1 MRAPM
6 SEDHVDVLIIGAGLS
21 GIGAASHLERE
32 APNKSYAILESRGAM
47 GGTWDLFRYPGIR
60 SDSDMHTLG
69 YSFKP
74 WKHERAIADG
84 PAILDYIR
92 ETARE
97 YDVEKHIRYNQRAT
111 KISWDS
117 DRAVWT
123 VTIEQEGAN
132 ASTISCNF
140 IYSCTGYYRYDQ
152 GYTPDFRDIEQF
164 KGQVIHPQLW
174 PEDLDYADKNVVV
187 IGSGATAITV
197 VPEMAKT
204 AKHVTMLQRS
214 PTYVVSRPGQDA
226 FALRMNR
233 WLPSKLAYL
242 VTRWKNVSMQAL
254 LYQYSRRRPQKMK
267 EFLLSLTRRELRGA
281 VDVDT
286 HFNPKYNPWD
296 QRLCLVPDSDLF
308 RSLRKGTSSVV
319 TDHIK
324 RFTKTG
330 IKLESGDLL
339 KADIVVSA
347 TGLELL
353 PMGGMEI
360 QIDGK
365 IMALP
370 DTLGYRGM
378 MLSDIPNFVLAA
390 GYTNASWTLKC
401 DLTSEYV
408 CRMLNH
414 MDKKGFAYCVP
425 RNRDPAMERVSFL
438 DLASGYVDRSID
450 RFPKQGLKSP
460 WKLYQNYLL
469 DILSLRFGALS
480 DKELEYGRIKT

>member
-1 MRAPM
+1 M

-152 GYTPDFRDIEQF
+152 GYTPDFPDIEQF

-214 PTYVVSRPGQDA
+214 PTYVVSRPGQDS

>member
-1 MRAPM
+1 MA
-6 SEDHVDVLIIGAGLS
+6 SNHFDVVIIGAGLT
-21 GIGAASHLERE
+21 GIGAASHLERD
-32 APNKSYAILESRGAM
+32 APNKTYAILESRSAM
-47 GGTWDLFRYPGIR
+47 GGTWDLFRYPGVR

-92 ETARE
+92 ETAKE
-97 YDVEKHIRYNQRAT
+97 YDVAKHIRYNQRAS

-117 DRAVWT
+117 ASATWT
-123 VTIEQEGAN
+123 ISIKQEGKR
-132 ASTISCNF
+132 ASKITCNF
-140 IYSCTGYYRYDQ
+140 IYSCTGYYNYEK
-152 GYTPDFRDIEQF
+152 GYTPDFEGVEQF
-164 KGQVIHPQLW
+164 KGQIVHPQQW
-174 PEDLDYADKNVVV
+174 PEDLDYSGKNVVV

-197 VPEMAKT
+197 VPSMAKT

-214 PTYVVSRPGQDA
+214 PTYVVSRPSKDK
-226 FALRMNR
+226 FAL
-233 WLPSKLAYL
+233 KLARYL
-242 VTRWKNVSMQAL
+242 PANVAYLITRWKNVSMQAL
-254 LYQYSRRRPQKMK
+254 IYQYSRRRPEKMK
-267 EFLLSLTRRELRGA
+267 AALLSLTRKELGGK

-286 HFNPKYNPWD
+286 HFNPSYNPWD
-296 QRLCLVPDSDLF
+296 QRLCLVPDGDLF

-319 TDHIK
+319 TGHIK
-324 RFTKTG
+324 TFTKTG

-339 KADIVVSA
+339 KADLVVSA

-353 PMGGMEI
+353 PMGGMAIEV
-360 QIDGK
+360 DGK
-365 IMALP
+365 LMSLP
-370 DTLGYRGM
+370 DTLGFRGM

-414 MDKKGFAYCVP
+414 MDKKGFQYCVA
-425 RNRDPAMERVSFL
+425 RNLDPNMERVAFL

-450 RFPKQGLKSP
+450 SFPKQGTRSP

-469 DILSLRFGALS
+469 DIISLRFGS
-480 DKELEYGRIKT
+480 MQDKEMEYGRAKT

>member
-1 MRAPM
+1 MA
-6 SEDHVDVLIIGAGLS
+6 SNHFDVVIIGAGLS
-21 GIGAASHLERE
+21 GIGAASHLERD
-32 APNKSYAILESRGAM
+32 APNKTYAILESRSAM
-47 GGTWDLFRYPGIR
+47 GGTWDLFRYPGVR

-92 ETARE
+92 ETAKE
-97 YDVEKHIRYNQRAT
+97 YDVAKHIRYNQRAS

-117 DRAVWT
+117 ASATWT
-123 VTIEQEGAN
+123 ISIKQEGKR
-132 ASTISCNF
+132 ASKITCNF
-140 IYSCTGYYRYDQ
+140 IYSCTGYYNYEK
-152 GYTPDFRDIEQF
+152 GYTPDFEGVEQF
-164 KGQVIHPQLW
+164 KGQIVHPQQW
-174 PEDLDYADKNVVV
+174 PEDLDYSGKNVVV

-197 VPEMAKT
+197 VPSMAKT

-214 PTYVVSRPGQDA
+214 PTYVVSRPSKDK
-226 FALRMNR
+226 FALKLARY
-233 WLPSKLAYL
+233 LPANLAYL
-242 VTRWKNVSMQAL
+242 ITRWKNVSMQAL
-254 LYQYSRRRPQKMK
+254 IYQYSRRRPEKMK
-267 EFLLSLTRRELRGA
+267 AALLSLTRKELGGK

-286 HFNPKYNPWD
+286 HFNPSYNPWD
-296 QRLCLVPDSDLF
+296 QRLCLVPDGDLF

-319 TDHIK
+319 TGHIK
-324 RFTKTG
+324 TFTKTG

-339 KADIVVSA
+339 KADLVVSA

-353 PMGGMEI
+353 PMGGMAIEV
-360 QIDGK
+360 DGK
-365 IMALP
+365 LMSLP
-370 DTLGYRGM
+370 DTLGFRGM

-414 MDKKGFAYCVP
+414 MDKKGFQYCVA
-425 RNRDPAMERVSFL
+425 RNLDPNMERVAFL

-450 RFPKQGLKSP
+450 SFPKQGTRSP

-469 DILSLRFGALS
+469 DIISLRFGS
-480 DKELEYGRIKT
+480 MQEKEMEYGGAKT

>member
-1 MRAPM
+1 
-6 SEDHVDVLIIGAGLS
+6 
-21 GIGAASHLERE
+21 
-32 APNKSYAILESRGAM
+32 
-47 GGTWDLFRYPGIR
+47 
-60 SDSDMHTLG
+60 
-69 YSFKP
+69 
-74 WKHERAIADG
+74 
-84 PAILDYIR
+84 
-92 ETARE
+92 
-97 YDVEKHIRYNQRAT
+97 
-111 KISWDS
+111 
-117 DRAVWT
+117 
-123 VTIEQEGAN
+123 
-132 ASTISCNF
+132 
-140 IYSCTGYYRYDQ
+140 
-152 GYTPDFRDIEQF
+152 
-164 KGQVIHPQLW
+164 
-174 PEDLDYADKNVVV
+174 LDYADKNVVV

-214 PTYVVSRPGQDA
+214 PTYVVSRPGRDP

-254 LYQYSRRRPQKMK
+254 IYQYSRRRPQKMK
-267 EFLLSLTRRELRGA
+267 AFLLSLTRRELAGK

-319 TDHIK
+319 TDQIK

-330 IKLESGDLL
+330 IKLESGALL
-339 KADIVVSA
+339 KADIVVTA

-360 QIDGK
+360 EVDGEP
-365 IMALP
+365 MSLP
-370 DTLGYRGM
+370 ETMGYRGM

-401 DLTSEYV
+401 DLTSQYV

-425 RNRDPAMERVSFL
+425 RTSDPAMERVSFL

-450 RFPKQGLKSP
+450 RFPKQGLRSP

-480 DKELEYGRIKT
+480 DKALEYGKIKP

>member
-1 MRAPM
+1 MA
-6 SEDHVDVLIIGAGLS
+6 SNHFDVVIIGAGLS
-21 GIGAASHLERE
+21 GIGAASHLERD
-32 APNKSYAILESRGAM
+32 APNKTYAILESRSAM
-47 GGTWDLFRYPGIR
+47 GGTWDLFRYPGVR

-92 ETARE
+92 ETAKE
-97 YDVEKHIRYNQRAT
+97 YDVAKHIRYNQRAS

-117 DRAVWT
+117 ASATWT
-123 VTIEQEGAN
+123 ISIKQEGKR
-132 ASTISCNF
+132 ASKITCNF
-140 IYSCTGYYRYDQ
+140 IYSCTGYYNYEK
-152 GYTPDFRDIEQF
+152 GYTPDFEGVEQF
-164 KGQVIHPQLW
+164 KGQIVHPQQW
-174 PEDLDYADKNVVV
+174 PEDLDYSGKNVVV

-197 VPEMAKT
+197 VPSMAKT

-214 PTYVVSRPGQDA
+214 PTYVVSRPSKDK
-226 FALRMNR
+226 FAL
-233 WLPSKLAYL
+233 KLARYL
-242 VTRWKNVSMQAL
+242 PANLAFLITRWKNVSMQAL
-254 LYQYSRRRPQKMK
+254 IYQYSRRRPEKMK
-267 EFLLSLTRRELRGA
+267 AALLSLTRKELGGK

-286 HFNPKYNPWD
+286 HFNPSYNPWD
-296 QRLCLVPDSDLF
+296 QRLCLVPDGDLF

-319 TDHIK
+319 TGHIK
-324 RFTKTG
+324 TFTKTG

-339 KADIVVSA
+339 KADLVVSA

-353 PMGGMEI
+353 PMGGMAIEV
-360 QIDGK
+360 DGK
-365 IMALP
+365 LMSLP
-370 DTLGYRGM
+370 DALGFRGM

-414 MDKKGFAYCVP
+414 MDKKGFQYCVA
-425 RNRDPAMERVSFL
+425 RNLDPSMERVAFL

-450 RFPKQGLKSP
+450 SFPKQGTRSP

-469 DILSLRFGALS
+469 DIISLRFGS
-480 DKELEYGRIKT
+480 MQDKEMEYGRAKT

>member
-1 MRAPM
+1 M
-6 SEDHVDVLIIGAGLS
+6 SVDHIDVLIIGAGLS
-21 GIGAASHLERE
+21 GIGAACHLERE
-32 APNKSYAILESRGAM
+32 VPNKTYAILESRGAM

-92 ETARE
+92 ETAKE
-97 YDVEKHIRYNQRAT
+97 YDVEKHIRYNHRVS

-123 VTIEQEGAN
+123 VSVEKGGG
-132 ASTISCNF
+132 STGTLSCNF
-140 IYSCTGYYRYDQ
+140 IYSCTGYYRYDK
-152 GYTPDFRDIEQF
+152 GYTPDFPDVEQF
-164 KGQVIHPQLW
+164 KGQVIHPQHW
-174 PEDLDYADKNVVV
+174 PEDLDYRDKNVVV
-187 IGSGATAITV
+187 IGSGATAITL

-214 PTYVVSRPGQDA
+214 PTYVVSRPGQDT
-226 FALRMNR
+226 FALRMDR

-242 VTRWKNVSMQAL
+242 VTRWKNVSIQAL
-254 LYQYSRRRPQKMK
+254 IYQYSRRRPQKMK
-267 EFLLSLTRRELRGA
+267 AVLLSRTRKELGSK

-296 QRLCLVPDSDLF
+296 QRLCLVPDSDLY
-308 RSLRKGTSSVV
+308 RSLRKGSSSVV

-330 IKLESGDLL
+330 IKLASGELL
-339 KADIVVSA
+339 KADIVVTA

-353 PMGGMEI
+353 PVGGMEI
-360 QIDGK
+360 EVDGK
-365 IMALP
+365 LIALP
-370 DTLGYRGM
+370 ETLGYRGM
-378 MLSDIPNFVLAA
+378 MLSDIPNFALAA

-408 CRMLNH
+408 CRVLNH
-414 MDKKGFAYCVP
+414 MDKKGYAYCVP
-425 RNRDPAMERVSFL
+425 RVPDAAMTRVSFL
-438 DLASGYVDRSID
+438 DLASGYVNRAID
-450 RFPKQGLKSP
+450 RFPKQGLKAP

-469 DILSLRFGALS
+469 DILSLRYGAMKAK
-480 DKELEYGRIKT
+480 DLEYGRAKR

>member
-1 MRAPM
+1 M
-6 SEDHVDVLIIGAGLS
+6 SVNHVDVLIIGAGLS

-97 YDVEKHIRYNQRAT
+97 YDVEKHIRYNHRAT

-117 DRAVWT
+117 SRALWT
-123 VTIEQEGAN
+123 VSIEKQGAS
-132 ASTISCNF
+132 AGTISCNF
-140 IYSCTGYYRYDQ
+140 IYSCTGYYRYDK
-152 GYTPDFRDIEQF
+152 GYTPDFPDIEQF

-214 PTYVVSRPGQDA
+214 PTYVVSRPSRDV
-226 FALRMNR
+226 FALRMDR

-254 LYQYSRRRPQKMK
+254 IYQYSRRRPQKMK
-267 EFLLSLTRRELRGA
+267 EFLLALTRRELSGK
-281 VDVDT
+281 VDVET

-308 RSLRKGTSSVV
+308 RSLRRGTSSVV
-319 TDHIK
+319 TDHIQ

-339 KADIVVSA
+339 KADIVVTA

-360 QIDGK
+360 EVDGK
-365 IMALP
+365 TMVLP

-390 GYTNASWTLKC
+390 GYINASWTLKC
-401 DLTSEYV
+401 DLTSKYV

-469 DILSLRFGALS
+469 DILSLRFGAMN
-480 DKELEYGRIKT
+480 DKELEYGKVKA

>member
-1 MRAPM
+1 M
-6 SEDHVDVLIIGAGLS
+6 SVNHVDVLIIGAGLS

-97 YDVEKHIRYNQRAT
+97 YDVEKHIRYNHRAT

-117 DRAVWT
+117 SRALWT
-123 VTIEQEGAN
+123 VSIEKQGAS
-132 ASTISCNF
+132 AGTISCNF
-140 IYSCTGYYRYDQ
+140 IYSCTGYYRYDK
-152 GYTPDFRDIEQF
+152 GYTPDFPDIEQF

-187 IGSGATAITV
+187 IGSGATAVTV

-214 PTYVVSRPGQDA
+214 PTYVVSRPSRDV
-226 FALRMNR
+226 FALRMDR

-254 LYQYSRRRPQKMK
+254 IYQYSRRRPQKMK
-267 EFLLSLTRRELRGA
+267 EFLLALTRRELSGK

-308 RSLRKGTSSVV
+308 RSLRRGTSSVV
-319 TDHIK
+319 TDHIQ

-339 KADIVVSA
+339 KADIVVTA

-360 QIDGK
+360 EVDGK
-365 IMALP
+365 TMVLP

-469 DILSLRFGALS
+469 DILSLRFGAMN
-480 DKELEYGRIKT
+480 DKELEYGKVKA

>member
-1 MRAPM
+1 M
-6 SEDHVDVLIIGAGLS
+6 SLNNVDVLIIGAGLS

-74 WKHERAIADG
+74 WKHDRAIADG

-97 YDVEKHIRYNQRAT
+97 YDVEKHIRYNHRAT

-117 DRAVWT
+117 SRALWT
-123 VTIEQEGAN
+123 VSIEKQGAS
-132 ASTISCNF
+132 AGSISCNF
-140 IYSCTGYYRYDQ
+140 IYSCTGYYRYDK
-152 GYTPDFRDIEQF
+152 GYTPDFPDIEQF

-214 PTYVVSRPGQDA
+214 PTYVVSRPGRDA
-226 FALRMNR
+226 FALRMDR
-233 WLPSKLAYL
+233 WLPSRLAYL

-254 LYQYSRRRPQKMK
+254 IYQYSRRRPQKMK
-267 EFLLSLTRRELRGA
+267 EFLLALTRRELSGK

-308 RSLRKGTSSVV
+308 RSLRRGTSSVV
-319 TDHIK
+319 TDHIQ

-339 KADIVVSA
+339 KADIVVTA

-360 QIDGK
+360 EVDGK
-365 IMALP
+365 TMVLP

-469 DILSLRFGALS
+469 DILSLRFGAMN
-480 DKELEYGRIKT
+480 DKELEYGKVKA

>member
-1 MRAPM
+1 MA
-6 SEDHVDVLIIGAGLS
+6 SNHFDVVIIGAGLS
-21 GIGAASHLERE
+21 GIGAASHLERD
-32 APNKSYAILESRGAM
+32 APNKTYAILESRSAM
-47 GGTWDLFRYPGIR
+47 GGTWDLFRYPGVR

-92 ETARE
+92 ETAKE
-97 YDVEKHIRYNQRAT
+97 YDVAKHIRYNQRAS

-117 DRAVWT
+117 ASATWT
-123 VTIEQEGAN
+123 ISIKQEGKR
-132 ASTISCNF
+132 ASKITCNF
-140 IYSCTGYYRYDQ
+140 IYSCTGYYNYEK
-152 GYTPDFRDIEQF
+152 GYTPDFEGVEQF
-164 KGQVIHPQLW
+164 KGQIVHPQQW
-174 PEDLDYADKNVVV
+174 PEDLDYSGKNVVV

-197 VPEMAKT
+197 VPSMAKT

-214 PTYVVSRPGQDA
+214 PTYVVSRPSKDK
-226 FALRMNR
+226 FAL
-233 WLPSKLAYL
+233 KLARYL
-242 VTRWKNVSMQAL
+242 PANLAFLITRWKNVSMQAL
-254 LYQYSRRRPQKMK
+254 IYQYSRRRPEKMK
-267 EFLLSLTRRELRGA
+267 AALLSLTRKELGGK

-286 HFNPKYNPWD
+286 HFNPSYNPWD
-296 QRLCLVPDSDLF
+296 QRLCLVPDGDLF

-319 TDHIK
+319 TSHIK
-324 RFTKTG
+324 TFTKTG

-339 KADIVVSA
+339 KADLVVSA

-353 PMGGMEI
+353 PMGGMAIEV
-360 QIDGK
+360 DGK
-365 IMALP
+365 LMSLP
-370 DTLGYRGM
+370 DTLGFRGM

-414 MDKKGFAYCVP
+414 MDKKGFQYCVA
-425 RNRDPAMERVSFL
+425 RNLDPNMERVAFL

-450 RFPKQGLKSP
+450 SFPKQGTRSP

-469 DILSLRFGALS
+469 DIISLRFGS
-480 DKELEYGRIKT
+480 MQDKEMEYGRAKT

>member
-1 MRAPM
+1 M
-6 SEDHVDVLIIGAGLS
+6 SVNHVDVMIIGAGLS

-97 YDVEKHIRYNQRAT
+97 YDVEKHIRYNHRAT

-117 DRAVWT
+117 SRALWT
-123 VTIEQEGAN
+123 VSIEKQGAS
-132 ASTISCNF
+132 AGTISCNF
-140 IYSCTGYYRYDQ
+140 IYSCTGYYRYDK
-152 GYTPDFRDIEQF
+152 GYTPDFPDIEQF

-214 PTYVVSRPGQDA
+214 PTYVVSRPGRDA
-226 FALRMNR
+226 FALRMDR
-233 WLPSKLAYL
+233 WLPSRLAYL

-254 LYQYSRRRPQKMK
+254 IYQYSRRRPQKMK
-267 EFLLSLTRRELRGA
+267 EFLLALTRRELSGK

-308 RSLRKGTSSVV
+308 RSLRRGTSSVV
-319 TDHIK
+319 TDHIQ

-339 KADIVVSA
+339 KADIVVTA

-360 QIDGK
+360 EVDGK
-365 IMALP
+365 TMVLP

-469 DILSLRFGALS
+469 DILSLRFGAMN
-480 DKELEYGRIKT
+480 DKELEYGKVKA

>member
-1 MRAPM
+1 M
-6 SEDHVDVLIIGAGLS
+6 SVNHVDVLIIGAGLS

-97 YDVEKHIRYNQRAT
+97 YDVEKHIRYNHRAT

-117 DRAVWT
+117 SRALWT
-123 VTIEQEGAN
+123 VSIEKHGAS
-132 ASTISCNF
+132 AGSISCNF
-140 IYSCTGYYRYDQ
+140 IYSCTGYYRYDK
-152 GYTPDFRDIEQF
+152 GYTPDFPDIEQF

-214 PTYVVSRPGQDA
+214 PTYVVSRPGRDA
-226 FALRMNR
+226 FALRMDR
-233 WLPSKLAYL
+233 WLPSRLAYL

-254 LYQYSRRRPQKMK
+254 IYQYSRRRPQKMK
-267 EFLLSLTRRELRGA
+267 EFLLALTSRELSGK

-308 RSLRKGTSSVV
+308 RSLRRGTSSVV
-319 TDHIK
+319 TDHIQ

-339 KADIVVSA
+339 KADIVVTA

-360 QIDGK
+360 EVDGK
-365 IMALP
+365 TMVLP

-469 DILSLRFGALS
+469 DILSLRFGAMN
-480 DKELEYGRIKT
+480 DKELEYGKVKA

>member
-1 MRAPM
+1 M
-6 SEDHVDVLIIGAGLS
+6 SLNHVDVLIIGAGLS

-74 WKHERAIADG
+74 WKHDRAIADG

-97 YDVEKHIRYNQRAT
+97 YDVEKHIRYNHRAT

-117 DRAVWT
+117 SRALWT
-123 VTIEQEGAN
+123 VSIEKQGAS
-132 ASTISCNF
+132 AGTISCNF
-140 IYSCTGYYRYDQ
+140 IYSCTGYYRYDK
-152 GYTPDFRDIEQF
+152 GYTPDFPDIEQF

-214 PTYVVSRPGQDA
+214 PTYVVSRPGRDA
-226 FALRMNR
+226 FALRMDR
-233 WLPSKLAYL
+233 WLPSRLAYL

-254 LYQYSRRRPQKMK
+254 IYQYSRRRPQKMK
-267 EFLLSLTRRELRGA
+267 EFLLALTRRELSGK

-308 RSLRKGTSSVV
+308 RSLRRGTSSVV
-319 TDHIK
+319 TDHIQ

-339 KADIVVSA
+339 KADIVVTA

-360 QIDGK
+360 EVDGK
-365 IMALP
+365 TMVLP

-469 DILSLRFGALS
+469 DILSLRFGAMN
-480 DKELEYGRIKT
+480 DKELEYGKVKA

>member
-1 MRAPM
+1 M
-6 SEDHVDVLIIGAGLS
+6 SLNHVDVLIIGAGLS

-97 YDVEKHIRYNQRAT
+97 YDVEKHIRYNHRAT

-117 DRAVWT
+117 SRALWT
-123 VTIEQEGAN
+123 VSIEKQGAS
-132 ASTISCNF
+132 AGTISCNF
-140 IYSCTGYYRYDQ
+140 IYSCTGYYRYDK
-152 GYTPDFRDIEQF
+152 GYTPDFPDIEQF

-204 AKHVTMLQRS
+204 ANHVTMLQRS
-214 PTYVVSRPGQDA
+214 PTYVVSRPGRDA
-226 FALRMNR
+226 FALRMDR
-233 WLPSKLAYL
+233 WLPSRLAYL

-254 LYQYSRRRPQKMK
+254 IYQYSRRRPQKMK
-267 EFLLSLTRRELRGA
+267 EFLLALTRRELSGK
-281 VDVDT
+281 VDVET

-308 RSLRKGTSSVV
+308 RSLRRGTSSVV
-319 TDHIK
+319 TDHIQ

-339 KADIVVSA
+339 KADIVVTA

-360 QIDGK
+360 EVDGK
-365 IMALP
+365 TMVLP

-469 DILSLRFGALS
+469 DILSLRFGAMNA
-480 DKELEYGRIKT
+480 KELEYGKVKA